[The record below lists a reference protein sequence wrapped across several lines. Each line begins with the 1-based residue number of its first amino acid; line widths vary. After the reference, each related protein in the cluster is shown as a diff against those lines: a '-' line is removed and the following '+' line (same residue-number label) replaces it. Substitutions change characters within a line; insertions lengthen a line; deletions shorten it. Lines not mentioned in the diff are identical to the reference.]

1 MIGSSVKTERCI
13 MNSLKRH
20 EMSLDSSITSGEKYG
35 E

>member
-1 MIGSSVKTERCI
+1 MIGSFVKTAGC
-13 MNSLKRH
+13 MMTSLKCH